1 MATLNRRLM
10 HEISRLSK
18 EQMSKKDL
26 LDNDYLVEI
35 DESDLSIVRAI
46 IKAPAESVYKHT
58 FIRLNFKIP
67 ENYPHSPPEVT
78 FVNHDSVRIHP
89 NMYED
94 GKCCSTILNTWP
106 SDNEKWT
113 SSMGIET
120 VLLAF
125 MSFLDYHPY
134 THEPGGRDDPS
145 YTIYVR
151 YQSFKTCLI
160 RYIQY
165 ETNPLFL
172 KYISMYLF
180 RFKDQI
186 FRDIRNLEWEVPFD
200 FYYTSCFEIDRYY
213 LDYSQIRDMLSTY
226 MTFFLGDDGISDTD
240 DASDELGSSQECHIN
255 KTDFSC
261 EICFDTGNHTSRD
274 PDPLLTLE
282 CFHIF
287 HEKCLTTHISQNGE
301 ICPICRKDSTNW
313 VINPLTNRRVK
324 RNSRT
329 YNLLF
334 KK

>member
-1 MATLNRRLM
+1 
-10 HEISRLSK
+10 
-18 EQMSKKDL
+18 
-26 LDNDYLVEI
+26 
-35 DESDLSIVRAI
+35 
-46 IKAPAESVYKHT
+46 
-58 FIRLNFKIP
+58 
-67 ENYPHSPPEVT
+67 
-78 FVNHDSVRIHP
+78 
-89 NMYED
+89 MYED

-186 FRDIRNLEWEVPFD
+186 FRDIRDLEWEVPYD

-213 LDYSQIRDMLSTY
+213 LDYSQIRDLLSTY
-226 MTFFLGDDGISDTD
+226 MMFFLENENDQNEDQSEDQD
-240 DASDELGSSQECHIN
+240 KDQSEKRNDHL
-255 KTDFSC
+255 DFSC
-261 EICFDTGNHTSRD
+261 EICFDTGND
-274 PDPLLTLE
+274 EQEVLLTLE
-282 CFHIF
+282 CFHKF
-287 HEKCLTTHISQNGE
+287 HEKCLKNHIAENGD

-334 KK
+334 KN

>member
-1 MATLNRRLM
+1 MVLNKRLM
-10 HEISRLSK
+10 HEIARLSK
-18 EQMSKKDL
+18 EQFNKPDL
-26 LDNDYLVEI
+26 LDNYYLVEI
-35 DESDLSIVRAI
+35 DEYDTSLVKAI
-46 IKAPAESVYKHT
+46 IKAPSESVYKHT

-67 ENYPHSPPEVT
+67 DNYPHSPPEVT
-78 FVNHDSVRIHP
+78 FINHDSVRIHP

-125 MSFLDYHPY
+125 MSFLDYNPY

-160 RYIQY
+160 RYLQY
-165 ETNPLFL
+165 ETTPLFL
-172 KYISMYLF
+172 KFISMYLF
-180 RFKDQI
+180 RFKDEI
-186 FRDIRNLEWEVPFD
+186 FRDIRNLEWEIPFD

-213 LDYSQIRDMLSTY
+213 IDYSQIRDLLSTY
-226 MTFFLGDDGISDTD
+226 MMFFTSRDIEQNQPIEQNDDIDHGHGCD
-240 DASDELGSSQECHIN
+240 
-255 KTDFSC
+255 
-261 EICFDTGNHTSRD
+261 ICFDTNFEGS
-274 PDPLLTLE
+274 PLLIIE
-282 CFHIF
+282 CLHKFHLS
-287 HEKCLTTHISQNGE
+287 CLDEHISQNGDV
-301 ICPICRKDSTNW
+301 CPICRKDSTNW
-313 VINPLTNRRVK
+313 IINPITKRRIK

-329 YNLLF
+329 FSLLF